1 MGNHRIAGG
10 RWRVDAPDFRCR
22 DPCGESARRPLGS
35 PAGHGPEHSGRRSTL
50 VAPSARPHV
59 PTSTTHGR
67 TDSGLGLA
75 WERHWDRESRGTRH
89 TRSRRHRTEVRARGQ
104 SSESQRPERG
114 ARPLKPPTRRA
125 PTRRRSGAVGAE
137 RVDVHV
143 PARGRA
149 CGDWCAVSTK
159 KYHQTV
165 ISHIRH
171 GLYYVNAGA
180 ASVESSDGET
190 QREIGV
196 EAAGRLERGCRTHL

>member
-35 PAGHGPEHSGRRSTL
+35 PAGHGPEHSGRRLDRTSRR
-50 VAPSARPHV
+50 ARR
-59 PTSTTHGR
+59 TAGR
-67 TDSGLGLA
+67 TRDWV

-104 SSESQRPERG
+104 SSESQRTERG

-143 PARGRA
+143 PA
-149 CGDWCAVSTK
+149 CVWCAVSTRK
-159 KYHQTV
+159 SIIKPS
-165 ISHIRH
+165 SHT
-171 GLYYVNAGA
+171 
-180 ASVESSDGET
+180 SDMDYIT
-190 QREIGV
+190 SMPVR
-196 EAAGRLERGCRTHL
+196 RR